1 MSTNLRRN
9 QKPGIAPGFGGT
21 LGVIA
26 LAFGIGVLGAYALDL
41 HSHTCESCGY
51 KWRHLGAFNLGDAA
65 SHTCGTVQWW
75 KCGFMKSTTRDMHSM
90 PAQPPAIA
98 QSPRLALSDGGEPT
112 TSLDQQLERR
122 FR

>member
-1 MSTNLRRN
+1 MNTN
-9 QKPGIAPGFGGT
+9 QKYRAAPGFGGT

-41 HSHTCESCGY
+41 HSHTCDFCGY

-65 SHTCGTVQWW
+65 SHTCGNCGTVQWW
-75 KCGFMKSTTRDMHSM
+75 KCGFMKSTTRDMHSVI
-90 PAQPPAIA
+90 AQPPASA
-98 QSPRLALSDGGEPT
+98 QPPRFALSDGGAPT
-112 TSLDQQLERR
+112 MSFEQQLERR